1 MSAARWLDRR
11 EFLVA
16 TAFVGG
22 GMALRV
28 IGVPPRAFAKGAES
42 PLPINPQPWLP
53 PVAGGVEVGP
63 WVVIGADNSVTIR
76 VNQSE
81 MGQGVFTS
89 NAMMICEELECDWSH
104 VRAVYADANRSIR
117 ENGVYGRMATGT
129 SASVRKGRVLYQQA
143 GASARERLRLAAAR
157 RWGVPATEVEA
168 ANGVLTHAPTRRT
181 FTYGEVASMA
191 AAISLGEEPAIK
203 TPAQYTLIGR
213 RVRMLDTELKVYGL
227 ATYGIDVRLP
237 GMVYAATKQPPSYGG
252 RLERFDFDAIKNRPG
267 VIAAVNMDSIGPAG
281 GVAVVADTWWRAKT
295 ALDALPAEW
304 NAGPNATKGSPD
316 LYAELRA
323 KLDQPGPIAVDEGDA
338 AAAFGGASRVVEA
351 VYETAHQAHATM
363 EPPNCTARVTASRA
377 DVWLGVQDPQG
388 ALSTVARLTGLP
400 NERVYVHNCFE
411 GGGFGA
417 GGSRGELEQAVV
429 VAKALGGRPVKVLW
443 TREEDIRRPNKYH
456 PMVAASLKA
465 ALGPD
470 GMPTAIWVR
479 AVGNPLGGGLTQY
492 GKYGAAVHRQLLRG
506 FHLLPYG
513 IPRQRVEVHSVETWV
528 PVGAWRSTGS
538 HPNVFILES
547 FVDELAHA
555 AGKDP
560 IDYRRALIAAA
571 APESFEDHAKG
582 DWLRT
587 LDVAAEKSG
596 WGQPL
601 PPGTGM
607 GFAIDD
613 RKAIPARGIAIG
625 AIVARVSVARSGTI
639 AVERIDIVY
648 DQGHAIINPEAAE
661 RQLRG
666 QIAWSMGPAMAQEIT
681 FRNGCVVESNFHDY
695 PMIRLAE
702 FPKQIHIHYVK
713 TNRWIS
719 GVGEEIVPLVA
730 PAIYNAIF
738 AATGKRIRSMPLRHH
753 DLRWS

>member
-1 MSAARWLDRR
+1 MDRR

-16 TAFVGG
+16 TAIVGG

-28 IGVPPRAFAKGAES
+28 IGAPPRALAKGQES

-53 PVAGGVEVGP
+53 PAPGGVEVGP
-63 WVVIGADNSVTIR
+63 WVVIGADSSVTVR

-89 NAMMICEELECDWSH
+89 NAMMICEELDCDWSR
-104 VRAVYADANRSIR
+104 VRAVYADANRSVR

-129 SASVRKGRVLYQQA
+129 SASVRRGRVLYQQA
-143 GASARERLRLAAAR
+143 GASARERLRLAAAQH
-157 RWGVPATEVEA
+157 WNVPSAEVET
-168 ANGVLTHAPTRRT
+168 ANGVLTHTPTRRT
-181 FTYGEVASMA
+181 LTYGEVAPVA
-191 AAISLGEEPAIK
+191 ATIALIEEPAIK
-203 TPAQYTLIGR
+203 TPAQYKLIGR
-213 RVRMLDTELKVYGL
+213 RVRMLDTELKVYGQ

-237 GMVYAATKQPPSYGG
+237 GMVYAATKQPPTYGG
-252 RLERFDFDAIKNRPG
+252 TLKRFHFDAIKNRPG
-267 VIAAVNMDSIGPAG
+267 VIAVMRMDGIGPAG
-281 GVAVVADTWWRAKT
+281 GVAVVADTWWRART
-295 ALDALPAEW
+295 ALDALPIEW
-304 NAGPNATKGSPD
+304 DSGPNATKGSPD
-316 LYAELRA
+316 LYEEFRA
-323 KLDQPGPIAVDEGDA
+323 KLDEPGPIAVDQGDA
-338 AAAFGGASRVVEA
+338 ESILRSASRVVEA

-363 EPPNCTARVTASRA
+363 EPPNCTAQVTGDRA
-377 DVWLGVQDPQG
+377 DVWLGVQDPAG
-388 ALSTVARLTGLP
+388 ALNTVARLTGLSA
-400 NERVYVHNCFE
+400 EKVYVHNCFE

-417 GGSRGELEQAVV
+417 GGTRGELAQAVV
-429 VAKALGGRPVKVLW
+429 VSRALGGRPVKVLW

-456 PMVAASLKA
+456 PMVSARLRA

-470 GMPTAIWVR
+470 GKPTAIWIR
-479 AVGNPLGGGLTQY
+479 TVGNPLDGGLTQY
-492 GKYGAAVHRQLLRG
+492 GKYQATVHRQLLRG

-513 IPRQRVEVHSVETWV
+513 VPHQRVEVHAVETWV

-538 HPNVFILES
+538 HPNVFFLES

-571 APESFEDHAKG
+571 APESFEDHAKD

-596 WGQPL
+596 WGQRL
-601 PPGTGM
+601 PRGTGM

-613 RKAIPARGIAIG
+613 RKAIPARGLAIG
-625 AIVARVSVARSGTI
+625 AIVARVSVAQTGTVS
-639 AVERIDIVY
+639 VERIDIVY
-648 DQGHAIINPEAAE
+648 DQGHALINPEAVE

-666 QIAWSMGPAMAQEIT
+666 QIAWSMGPAMTQEIT
-681 FRNGCVVESNFHDY
+681 FRNGGVVESNFHDY

-702 FPKQIHIHYVK
+702 FPKQVHIHYVK
-713 TNRWIS
+713 TKRWIS
-719 GVGEEIVPLVA
+719 GVGEEIVPLVT

-738 AATGKRIRSMPLRHH
+738 AATGKRIRNLPIRDQLKA
-753 DLRWS
+753 